1 MKKLLAPA
9 LFALLITACG
19 GATPTTLSY
28 NVTFTT
34 DNTDRMNDLSL
45 ATRHVIERRLGR
57 LEGNLLDYDVA
68 YDKET
73 KVATIDIEID
83 DNKVASVLNEEIIT
97 PFTFEVRYLVK
108 EPTDG
113 DIEVEGMG
121 FFRVSTIGKSDVDW
135 VIGETTE
142 PPLNR
147 GRVTI
152 GFKDESVESMQAL
165 FAEQAGNT
173 IGLFVRNRLT
183 AAVQITDEFEKIL
196 VIEGLPSGE
205 IAKIFADD
213 MNVGIHMTFTNQ
225 KTP

>member
-1 MKKLLAPA
+1 MKKLLTPA

-19 GATPTTLSY
+19 GTPTTLSY

-73 KVATIDIEID
+73 SVTMIDVKVDSSKAA
-83 DNKVASVLNEEIIT
+83 KVLNEEMT
-97 PFTFEVRYLVK
+97 APFTFEVRYLVT

-113 DIEVEGMG
+113 DIEAEGVG
-121 FFRVSTIGKSDVDW
+121 YFRASGIDKSDVDW
-135 VIGETTE
+135 VFGETIN

-152 GFKDESVESMQAL
+152 GFIDESTEKMQTL
-165 FAEQAGNT
+165 FTEQEGNT

-183 AAVQITDEFEKIL
+183 AAVQISNDFEKLL
-196 VIEGLPSGE
+196 VIDGLPSGE

-213 MNVGIHMTFTNQ
+213 MNVGIHMTFTN
-225 KTP
+225 P